1 MDTFFGGKSSFAS
14 WSSTAHNWDYI
25 IEWVLQL
32 CKLPM
37 SHWFVHLVA
46 SSCVTW
52 WCHHIVTPST
62 VSQYCSRRSRKSA
75 AAFDL
80 QTQVFVWAKWTGE
93 SFFGMTGLTKDQ
105 QCLHATLDNRSSTL
119 LFKQSTPEALS
130 LAGNQNDNTLGAT
143 CMVWSQ
149 NSFLA
154 SSLFEKSCFLSR
166 VNIFQQ
172 VASWTYTRICLC
184 AAVGPPK
191 LKATK
196 MVQIRKNRR
205 EPRNW

>member
-1 MDTFFGGKSSFAS
+1 
-14 WSSTAHNWDYI
+14 
-25 IEWVLQL
+25 
-32 CKLPM
+32 M
-37 SHWFVHLVA
+37 SHWFVHLFA

-80 QTQVFVWAKWTGE
+80 QTQLFVWAKWTGE

-119 LFKQSTPEALS
+119 LLKQSTPEALS
-130 LAGNQNDNTLGAT
+130 LPGNQIDNTLGAT

-154 SSLFEKSCFLSR
+154 SSLFEKSCFLSEH
-166 VNIFQQ
+166 FP
-172 VASWTYTRICLC
+172 ASCFLNLHSHLPLRGGWASQAQSHKDGADSKEQKRTT
-184 AAVGPPK
+184 
-191 LKATK
+191 
-196 MVQIRKNRR
+196 
-205 EPRNW
+205 